1 MKPFSLDTVLK
12 HRKSLENQA
21 IQRLV
26 KARAEEGTIQRQLK
40 EEEEILAA
48 LIETLASEQTLEIE
62 VVKLAQFEQRINLIE
77 KQVATLRS
85 SLQKKKEA
93 ASRAREQL
101 LSTSKD
107 RKIMESL
114 QEKQDEAWRQYL
126 NQKETATLD
135 EIAVIFHNRE

>member
-26 KARAEEGTIQRQLK
+26 KARAEENSAQHKLQV
-40 EEEEILAA
+40 EEEILAA
-48 LIETLASEQTLEIE
+48 LIETLAREQSLGIE

-77 KQVATLRS
+77 KQVVA
-85 SLQKKKEA
+85 LQTILQNKKEA
-93 ASRAREQL
+93 VTRVQEQL
-101 LSTSKD
+101 ISKSKD
-107 RKIMESL
+107 RKIMETL